1 MEALDVATIKVD
13 LLLSTLKPR
22 HAKAMTGMYQ
32 HLKSEKGKKIIKA
45 GWRAS
50 VITDILKDAQEGNR
64 ITFRLNPFV

>member
-22 HAKAMTGMYQ
+22 HAKVMTGMYQ

-50 VITDILKDAQEGNR
+50 DILKDAQEGNR